1 MVSDIIGNMNNLN
14 KNDELTVTIESLGI
28 NGEGVAH
35 VDGQVI
41 FVPFALPGEVAN
53 IRIINAKSKI
63 LIGKVIEIIK
73 KSEFRVNP
81 PCPYFTQCGGCDLQ
95 HLSYDKALEF
105 KRDLVAGNLKN
116 IGKVELKVDDCY
128 GAEPY
133 YYRNKVA
140 FPVVYDGKATK
151 IGMFRELSHKLIE
164 TQNCIITQDYCEKLL
179 KITNNYLNKFK
190 IKGYNEET
198 GEGDVRHLV
207 ARNVDGHLIV
217 TLVATKKD
225 LAGLNEYY
233 KALKAEF
240 NISLWLNINTARNN
254 VIFGKEFIF
263 IAGEKEIDANICG
276 LKVSIN
282 PASFM
287 QVNDKI
293 RDKIYSE
300 VLRNISKGSVV
311 IDAFSGAGVMTG
323 ICSQVARYCYGLEI
337 VPEAVKDADNLK
349 IRNNLANIT
358 NICGDCAETLPKLAR
373 ELSGEKDLILIL
385 DPPRKGVDIKIIGAI
400 SELKPKKIIYV
411 SCDSSTLSR
420 DVKLILDNNE
430 GYKITRVS
438 PFDMFPQTRH
448 VETLLILEKEKN

>member
-1 MVSDIIGNMNNLN
+1 MNKLS
-14 KNDELTVTIESLGI
+14 KNDELEVTIESLGI

-41 FVPFALPGEVAN
+41 FVPFALPGEVVK

-63 LIGKVIEIIK
+63 LIGKAIEIVK
-73 KSEFRVNP
+73 KSEFRVNS

-95 HLSYDKALEF
+95 HLSYNKALEF
-105 KRDLVAGNLKN
+105 KRNLVAGNLKN
-116 IGKVELKVDDCY
+116 IGKVEPKVDDCY
-128 GAEPY
+128 GDEPY
-133 YYRNKVA
+133 YYRNKAA
-140 FPVVYDGKATK
+140 FPIVYDGKSTK
-151 IGMFRELSHKLIE
+151 IGMFRELSHKLVE
-164 TQNCIITQDYCEKLL
+164 TENCIITQDYCEKLL

-190 IKGYNEET
+190 IKGYNEEN

-240 NISLWLNINTARNN
+240 NVSLWLNINKARNN

-263 IAGEKEIDANICG
+263 VAGKKEIDANICG

-300 VLRNISKGSVV
+300 VLTNISKGSIV

-323 ICSQVARYCYGLEI
+323 ICSRVAQYCYGLEI

-358 NICGDCAETLPKLAR
+358 NICGDCAETLPKLAKK
-373 ELSGEKDLILIL
+373 LGGEKDLILIL
-385 DPPRKGVDIKIIGAI
+385 DPPRKGVDLKVIEAI

-420 DVKLILDNNE
+420 DVRLILDNNE

-448 VETLLILEKEKN
+448 VETLLILEKERN